1 MALESTNRK
10 PKAYALCIGK
20 NEFIL
25 NKSLRKAVR
34 DAKYWEREF
43 LRRFKYDLVITL
55 TENETR
61 YQLFIAAIWQLAN
74 LAKSGDVVAITI
86 ATHGEIKQ
94 GINSFTITP
103 NVKISEDE
111 FYFLLKA
118 FKPGVRV
125 FVLTDICHGGTFVEP
140 NNYREAQGNF
150 VNRVLDIIKHEAA
163 WDLPKVE
170 AMLKNQCDIPIT
182 ASIAHL
188 SSSADNN
195 QIVDGILVDLIVSEF
210 WIYGYTL
217 DWYTFEGF
225 RDEIAKLY
233 ESRLKT
239 DEIGFAEAI
248 TESTKHCSAYSKVI
262 KDFVVKCKFA
272 SLKSVIIHIAKNQNK
287 SLLKDLYIELIT
299 NIHLL
304 SAYPNESK
312 EETQENL
319 KNVIQNLVSWYSL
332 IETNAPIINYAGVPT
347 DDFKNKYIFQR

>member
-10 PKAYALCIGK
+10 PKAYALCVGK
-20 NEFIL
+20 NEFIFD
-25 NKSLRKAVR
+25 KSLRKAVR

-140 NNYREAQGNF
+140 NNNREAQGNF

-239 DEIGFAEAI
+239 DEIGFAETI

-262 KDFVVKCKFA
+262 KDFVVKYKFA
-272 SLKSVIIHIAKNQNK
+272 SLKSLIVHIAKSQNK

-319 KNVIQNLVSWYSL
+319 KNVIQNIVSWYSL

-347 DDFKNKYIFQR
+347 DDFKNKYIFQK